1 MLAQFNV
8 IPCSGKVPLVKW
20 QDFTTRAVTHGESEH
35 WDNLYPNGDRGIIC
49 GPISNLFV
57 LDVDGEDGEIALNG
71 YNLPNTVT
79 VKTPHGRHF
88 YFRWVPELD
97 DKITTRVGIL
107 NKVDVRGEGGFVR
120 FYGWERGPFMAPLMS
135 PPQWLIDL
143 LPNKNGPKVIGESF
157 KKLDYV
163 NALQSLKEGNRND
176 TFTRLAG
183 GLRAKGFEFKEIYE
197 FLLPKA
203 KEVGFDEKELQAV
216 CTSICRYPAGQRPPK
231 IEVDIPDDFEA
242 FLQEEN
248 RVEYFVPGIFAKNS
262 IAFIA
267 GLPETCKTW
276 TLIDLALE
284 LTRKDGSWLNQFP
297 TKYAKVLYIDQERDR
312 AETQR
317 RFKALMTA
325 KKLNP
330 KDTKSSIIVKTRTSS
345 PYRINL
351 PESFE
356 RFRSLL
362 EKEKPNVV
370 LIDSYK
376 TFHTCEINSHT
387 EMQMVMER
395 VKSLISEFNCTF
407 IFIYHENKAAFERA
421 GSDHKPKA
429 VTFEYMA
436 GASVMSE
443 VAETILITVKSG
455 ADSSFLHHVKNTY
468 GQKVPPVLASVE
480 NLSADKSQIQ
490 VIAR

>member
-1 MLAQFNV
+1 M
-8 IPCSGKVPLVKW
+8 
-20 QDFTTRAVTHGESEH
+20 
-35 WDNLYPNGDRGIIC
+35 
-49 GPISNLFV
+49 
-57 LDVDGEDGEIALNG
+57 
-71 YNLPNTVT
+71 
-79 VKTPHGRHF
+79 
-88 YFRWVPELD
+88 
-97 DKITTRVGIL
+97 
-107 NKVDVRGEGGFVR
+107 
-120 FYGWERGPFMAPLMS
+120 M
-135 PPQWLIDL
+135 
-143 LPNKNGPKVIGESF
+143 
-157 KKLDYV
+157 
-163 NALQSLKEGNRND
+163 
-176 TFTRLAG
+176 
-183 GLRAKGFEFKEIYE
+183 
-197 FLLPKA
+197 
-203 KEVGFDEKELQAV
+203 
-216 CTSICRYPAGQRPPK
+216 
-231 IEVDIPDDFEA
+231 
-242 FLQEEN
+242 
-248 RVEYFVPGIFAKNS
+248 
-262 IAFIA
+262 
-267 GLPETCKTW
+267 
-276 TLIDLALE
+276 
-284 LTRKDGSWLNQFP
+284 
-297 TKYAKVLYIDQERDR
+297 
-312 AETQR
+312 
-317 RFKALMTA
+317 A

-330 KDTKSSIIVKTRTSS
+330 KDTKSSIIVKTRTSN

-362 EKEKPNVV
+362 EKEKPSVV

-395 VKSLISEFNCTF
+395 IKSLISEFNCTF

-480 NLSADKSQIQ
+480 NLTADKSQIQ